1 MHLCLEDILTEKE
14 IQQIR
19 KEQDINIKKAQLS
32 QTKPKQK
39 PSNNMNNNASHV
51 DNKLVLNMLNMNIH
65 R

>member
-14 IQQIR
+14 LEQIR

-32 QTKPKQK
+32 QTEPKQK
-39 PSNNMNNNASHV
+39 PSNNINNNASNV